1 MRRRSYPNP
10 LLIIPEYAELRTQH
24 PAETVKSP
32 PSSQV
37 SFGGVDA
44 EEYDPSSPAESPKR
58 QISSASLPE
67 SPTSPLSPNS
77 QEVEKRLEE
86 AKRHA
91 KENARN
97 KEIIDRLGLITGK
110 KKEDGIGSATLGELS
125 GNLQDPS
132 ANPLFRRRRSQSK

>member
-44 EEYDPSSPAESPKR
+44 EEYDPSSPAESPKS
-58 QISSASLPE
+58 QQSPTSSSE
-67 SPTSPLSPNS
+67 SPTSPLSP
-77 QEVEKRLEE
+77 R
-86 AKRHA
+86 A
-91 KENARN
+91 KEIEESLKEAQENTKKNAEESI
-97 KEIIDRLGLITGK
+97 KELTT
-110 KKEDGIGSATLGELS
+110 TLG
-125 GNLQDPS
+125 GAVVLQDPS
-132 ANPLFRRRRSQSK
+132 ASSLLQRRSQST